1 MRRHPKRSMLGILL
15 GVLAVSSAL
24 VTSAALATEPDAP
37 TNENTDLHY
46 LVPQMKDGATSISS
60 GRRQFER
67 RLAFSPAL
75 GQLGAE
81 DLFALRL
88 AFNPNDWLGYEISLA
103 HNPSSSLHALL
114 HTFNLQLRYPLSGRF
129 QPYASTGY
137 GMITVYPGQAIQ
149 ADPVTKNVLALG
161 GGLEIYVRN
170 DVALRGELRST
181 IILGQYRGQDDTVA
195 YTYREYTIGLV
206 FYRSLGS

>member
-1 MRRHPKRSMLGILL
+1 MRRYLNRTLLGILL
-15 GVLAVSSAL
+15 GVLA
-24 VTSAALATEPDAP
+24 AASVQATEPDAP
-37 TNENTDLHY
+37 TNETTDLYY
-46 LVPQMKDGATSISS
+46 LVPQMQEGSTAISS

-75 GQLGAE
+75 GQLGTE
-81 DLFALRL
+81 DLFAVRL

-129 QPYASTGY
+129 QPYATTGY
-137 GMITVYPGQAIQ
+137 GMMTVYPGQAIQ
-149 ADPVTKNVLALG
+149 ADPVTKNVLAFG
-161 GGLEIYVRN
+161 GGLEIYLRD

-181 IILGQYRGQDDTVA
+181 IVLGQYRGQDDTVA
-195 YTYREYTIGLV
+195 YNYREYTVGLV